1 LPRYLIVFL
10 LLLLTVVESPV
21 RAAELQPRTIAAFDR
36 YVRATEAR
44 IQSEVESASSFLF
57 LDALPEKAKR
67 TPFQELREGRLI
79 IERLHTRQ
87 NNKDIDVPDA
97 MVHHWVGIVFVPGAT
112 AEQAV
117 ALMQDYNRHA
127 ELFAPAVQQSRVLWR
142 DGADHFSVFIRFRM
156 KKIIEAVVN
165 TENDARFMRPAKGRV
180 YSKIVS
186 TRVAQVDNAGTP
198 DEREKAVGN
207 DDGFMWRLNS
217 YWRFIERDGGTYVQ
231 CESISLSRGIPLG
244 LGWVIGPFV
253 SSIPRESLTFM
264 LEKTRA
270 ALVR

>member
-1 LPRYLIVFL
+1 LV
-10 LLLLTVVESPV
+10 VVESPV

-44 IQSEVESASSFLF
+44 IQREVDSPSSFLF
-57 LDALPEKAKR
+57 LDALPDKAKR

-79 IERLHTRQ
+79 IERLHTRDR
-87 NNKDIDVPDA
+87 NKDIDVPDA

-112 AEQAV
+112 ADQAV
-117 ALMQDYNRHA
+117 ALLQDYNRHA
-127 ELFAPAVQQSRVLWR
+127 QLFSPAVDQSRILWR
-142 DGADHFSVFIRFRM
+142 DGSDHFSVFLRFRM
-156 KKIIEAVVN
+156 KKVIEAVVN
-165 TENDARFMRPAKGRV
+165 TENDARFIRPAKDRV
-180 YSKIVS
+180 YSKIIS
-186 TRVAQVDNAGTP
+186 TRVAQVANPGTP
-198 DEREKAVGN
+198 DEREMAVGN

-264 LEKTRA
+264 LEKTRS